1 MRTYNSVKIQRHVAS
16 LLVDNLLD
24 GIMARNGEGFRK
36 PKTNKRMNARDITN
50 PTMVEQLLHTAD
62 PKANPLPAK
71 REKSRRGK
79 RKAEAVDRF
88 KVSFRDYQHRLKA
101 YRALEG
107 SSQFAKKM
115 PYPTWP
121 AERFG
126 PPIAY

>member
-36 PKTNKRMNARDITN
+36 PKTNKRMNARDIKH

-79 RKAEAVDRF
+79 LKAEAVDRF
-88 KVSFRDYQHRLKA
+88 NASFKDYQERLNV
-101 YRALEG
+101 YRAAEG
-107 SSQFAKKM
+107 VSQFAKKL
-115 PYPTWP
+115 PYPSWP
-121 AERFG
+121 AARPG
-126 PPIAY
+126 HPLVS